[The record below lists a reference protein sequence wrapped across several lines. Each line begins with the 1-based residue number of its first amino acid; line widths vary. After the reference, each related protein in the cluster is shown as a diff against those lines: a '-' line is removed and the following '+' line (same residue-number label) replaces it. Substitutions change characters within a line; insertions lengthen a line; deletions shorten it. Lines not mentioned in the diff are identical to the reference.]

1 MSVLIFLA
9 QWLLLPTGSSSLY
22 PNSCSLCSPLGGD
35 PPLEHQ
41 SSLWHRSPSGHGC
54 LSILHTVM
62 LNNQWPAYPKLPRPL
77 AVWPAPCLAS
87 EKGQML
93 SSPNPVVLS
102 WQALCLGS
110 VVRGSVCLSQTK
122 PALKNNGSCE
132 SRSSLHFSPTSV
144 NMCTFFLSLPWAL
157 WPYTLKALPGPPRA
171 FGPQSLP
178 SSNRHHRSVH
188 SPRAN
193 RVEDK
198 THRLGIK
205 RALSSNPDPSI
216 DQPGVLRQMISSPVV
231 SVPHL

>member
-54 LSILHTVM
+54 LSILYTVM

-122 PALKNNGSCE
+122 PALKNNGSCDR
-132 SRSSLHFSPTSV
+132 RSSLHFSPTSLLT
-144 NMCTFFLSLPWAL
+144 CALFSYLYPGPFGLTPLRLSLAL
-157 WPYTLKALPGPPRA
+157 LGPLAPRVCLPPTGIIALCISPGPT
-171 FGPQSLP
+171 
-178 SSNRHHRSVH
+178 
-188 SPRAN
+188 
-193 RVEDK
+193 E
-198 THRLGIK
+198 
-205 RALSSNPDPSI
+205 
-216 DQPGVLRQMISSPVV
+216 
-231 SVPHL
+231 